1 MSTLIVPACGK
12 SERYGLDRPKWS
24 LKIGDTS
31 MLEHSI
37 NYLKYNKLIFGFRH
51 IDMSHVIESV
61 NDKRVNFQMTFLHQT
76 DHQIDTIRQV
86 INSTRITGPI
96 LIKDCDNSFIPQE
109 PYSGNFIAYTPLQ
122 GVVFNP
128 EAKSY
133 VQLNEYNEVVN
144 IVEKKIISDKFCCG
158 LYGFESVSEFMYY
171 SDGCSYVSEVI
182 FKMLL
187 DKKIFTGVHCSD
199 YIDWGTR
206 EAYDY
211 YNSQERKE

>member
-1 MSTLIVPACGK
+1 MSTLIVPAGGK
-12 SERYGLDRPKWS
+12 STRFNCIQKWA
-24 LKIGDTS
+24 LPIGDST
-31 MLEHSI
+31 MLEEAVSCIKARRKYIGVLAENLHDIPDLLPGDNISI
-37 NYLKYNKLIFGFRH
+37 IPFIFPTSNQVEMVRLIL
-51 IDMSHVIESV
+51 E
-61 NDKRVNFQMTFLHQT
+61 QT
-76 DHQIDTIRQV
+76 GIQHDFM
-86 INSTRITGPI
+86 
-96 LIKDCDNSFIPQE
+96 IKDCDNKFTTE
-109 PYSGNFIAYTPLQ
+109 FVYGNFVGYTDLKNT
-122 GVVFNP
+122 VFNP
-128 EAKSY
+128 DAKSY
-133 VQLNEYNEVVN
+133 VQLNEYNEIVN

-211 YNSQERKE
+211 YNSKERKE